1 MSNIFVKKKPQHHW
15 LIDWLIGKR
24 ILYFSN
30 GDCNFFI
37 HITSIFLGWLDV
49 RNYVIKQL
57 INHWGM
63 SKQSTGYCSNSL
75 LKQLFELSLQHGGWT
90 RQISW
95 SFWHRR
101 VCCCK
106 STWDFITF
114 LDCCLGNGHISYRI
128 FLKLAGPYISSQL
141 EPMGKV
147 KWEEKPKTK
156 NISSQLLRWSMVWII
171 MQPLRKTNFLLA
183 SSSASCWAWVFCYF
197 VLLSE

>member
-1 MSNIFVKKKPQHHW
+1 MSNIFVKKPQYHW
-15 LIDWLIGKR
+15 LIDWLVRGYYIFHWWLK
-24 ILYFSN
+24 
-30 GDCNFFI
+30 FFI
-37 HITSIFLGWLDV
+37 HITAIFLGWLDI

-57 INHWGM
+57 TTKVCPSIVLDIAATLYWN
-63 SKQSTGYCSNSL
+63 NSSSWS
-75 LKQLFELSLQHGGWT
+75 SLQHGGWT

-101 VCCCK
+101 VSCCK

-156 NISSQLLRWSMVWII
+156 NISSQLLRWSMVCDNNAA
-171 MQPLRKTNFLLA
+171 T
-183 SSSASCWAWVFCYF
+183 S
-197 VLLSE
+197 

>member
-1 MSNIFVKKKPQHHW
+1 MQVSEESFETCLKSLLFILVLYKHGWAIYLLKKNPIS

-37 HITSIFLGWLDV
+37 HITAIFLGWLDI

-57 INHWGM
+57 TTKVCPSIVLDIAATLYWN
-63 SKQSTGYCSNSL
+63 NSSSWS
-75 LKQLFELSLQHGGWT
+75 SLQHGGWT

-101 VCCCK
+101 VSCCK

-147 KWEEKPKTK
+147 KWEEKPK
-156 NISSQLLRWSMVWII
+156 NEEYFQ
-171 MQPLRKTNFLLA
+171 
-183 SSSASCWAWVFCYF
+183 SASA
-197 VLLSE
+197 LEHGLR